1 MDTDFTHAYCD
12 NCGTIKP
19 AIRKSLEAVDDEE
32 NFAGGDVLC
41 GECRFIIASVYK
53 KIEDNSVPP
62 GQIKQTPDE

>member
-12 NCGTIKP
+12 TVGQSDQRSESASKLWTMQG
-19 AIRKSLEAVDDEE
+19 

-41 GECRFIIASVYK
+41 GECRFIIAAVYK

-62 GQIKQTPDE
+62 RQIKQTPDE